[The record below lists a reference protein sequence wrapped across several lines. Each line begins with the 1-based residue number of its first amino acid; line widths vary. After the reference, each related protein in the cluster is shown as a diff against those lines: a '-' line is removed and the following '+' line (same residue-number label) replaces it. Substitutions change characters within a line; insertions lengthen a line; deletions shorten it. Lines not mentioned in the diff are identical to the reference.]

1 MKQDE
6 EETKVIFKI
15 ARYEDGEKEVVAFFP
30 GMPAKPGRVF
40 CYSHNSQHDEAG
52 YEFYAMNCENCSDA
66 QYADLKKEL
75 ESLFGYRLKIVKR
88 ITRKDIEKAWKRI
101 G

>member
-1 MKQDE
+1 MKQDK

-40 CYSHNSQHDEAG
+40 CYAHNGQHDEAG
-52 YEFYAMNCENCSDA
+52 YEFYAMNCKNCTEE
-66 QYADLKKEL
+66 QYAPLKREL
-75 ESLFGYRLKIVKR
+75 ESIGYRLRVVKR
-88 ITRKDIEKAWKRI
+88 ISRKDRDAAWKWN